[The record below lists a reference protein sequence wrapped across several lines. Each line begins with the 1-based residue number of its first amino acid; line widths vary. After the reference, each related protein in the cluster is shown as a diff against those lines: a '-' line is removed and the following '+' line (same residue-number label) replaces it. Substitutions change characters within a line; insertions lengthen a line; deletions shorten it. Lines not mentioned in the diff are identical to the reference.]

1 MSGIQ
6 KKDIVKQFIHIL
18 SYALKNRNDYYTNKA
33 IEFLRRMNIHYGFII
48 VCNYNKEDF
57 PQFGIAASIG
67 LSRFGIIFI
76 EKSFFKD
83 RKIPEKLKEFIIAH
97 EVAHIVR
104 SHVILSLLT
113 RKLFEISTEAIGESI
128 EKAETIAETI
138 VIFLLG
144 LFSLFS
150 LTMVDIN
157 VVKSQELE
165 ADNLAIQL
173 AGYEGALHF
182 VKMLEILKKQG
193 IDVSHETILGVPA
206 LTIEERINNLRQHCG
221 FFFIV

>member
-6 KKDIVKQFIHIL
+6 KKDIVKQFIRII
-18 SYALKNRNDYYTNKA
+18 SYALKHRNDYYTNKA
-33 IEFLRRMNIHYGFII
+33 IEFLRRMNIYYGFII
-48 VCNYNKEDF
+48 VCNYNKKDF

-67 LSRFGIIFI
+67 LSGLGIIFI
-76 EKSFFKD
+76 EKSFFED
-83 RKIPEKLKEFIIAH
+83 REIPEELKEFIIAH

-104 SHVILSLLT
+104 SHAILSLLT

-144 LFSLFS
+144 LFLLFS

-182 VKMLEILKKQG
+182 AKMLEVFKKQG
-193 IDVSHETILGVPA
+193 IDVSHEAILGVPA
-206 LTIEERINNLRQHCG
+206 LTIEERINNLRQHYG